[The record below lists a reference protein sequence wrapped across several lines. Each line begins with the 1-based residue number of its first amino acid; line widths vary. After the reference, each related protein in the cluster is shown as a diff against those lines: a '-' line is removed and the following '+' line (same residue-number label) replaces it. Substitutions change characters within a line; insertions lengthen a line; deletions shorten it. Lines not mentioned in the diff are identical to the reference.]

1 MTQNASSPKWPRY
14 LRRAEA
20 ARYLR
25 EVWGLPCATRTLA
38 KIACVS
44 SDGPAMHYAGRIP
57 LYTLRS
63 LDQYAVGKIGPAR
76 RSTFGP
82 GETAPVAHKLRP
94 NHFTGPESVRRSGR
108 GDRGGAA
115 S

>member
-1 MTQNASSPKWPRY
+1 MTQNESDPKWPRY

-25 EVWGLPCATRTLA
+25 EVWGLPRTARTLA

-57 LYTLRS
+57 LYTPRS
-63 LDQYAVGKIGPAR
+63 LDQYALEKIGPAR
-76 RSTFGP
+76 RSTFEAGKT
-82 GETAPVAHKLRP
+82 GVLTAP
-94 NHFTGPESVRRSGR
+94 RRSRR
-108 GDRGGAA
+108 GDRGTA

>member
-1 MTQNASSPKWPRY
+1 MPHNVSSPKWPRY

-44 SDGPAMHYAGRIP
+44 NDGPVMHYAGRIP
-57 LYTLRS
+57 LYTPLS
-63 LDQYAVGKIGPAR
+63 LDQYALDKIGHAR
-76 RSTFGP
+76 RTTFEP
-82 GETAPVAHKLRP
+82 NKAHRIL
-94 NHFTGPESVRRSGR
+94 GSRRSGR
-108 GDRGGAA
+108 GDPSGAT